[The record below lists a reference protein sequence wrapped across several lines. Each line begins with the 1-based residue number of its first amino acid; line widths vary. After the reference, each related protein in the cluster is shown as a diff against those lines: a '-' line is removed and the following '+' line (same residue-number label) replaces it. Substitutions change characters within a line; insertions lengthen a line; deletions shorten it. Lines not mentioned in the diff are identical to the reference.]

1 MNKTEYS
8 AMFALEETHWWYRGL
23 RALVEAQVR
32 RLGRSDL
39 RMLDAG
45 CGTGGMM
52 ARLAKYGA
60 VDGIDYADEAVAFCR
75 ERGLEG
81 ARQGD
86 LNDCALPRET
96 YDVVVSLDV
105 LCHRTMVDD
114 AAVLARLAASLK
126 PGGMMVVNLPAFECL
141 RRSHD
146 AAVWTK
152 RRYRRRDVRAM
163 LAAAGLEARVVTY
176 RLPLLFMAIIAS
188 KGVDRMMRRPAGE
201 ASDLR
206 KTPWLMN
213 TVLHWMVRCENALI
227 ALGVRFPIGSSVF
240 TVAVKPASA

>member
-1 MNKTEYS
+1 MNRTEYAS
-8 AMFALEETHWWYRGL
+8 IFALEETHWWYRGL
-23 RALVEAQVR
+23 RDLVEAQVR

-96 YDVVVSLDV
+96 YDVIVSLDV
-105 LCHRTMVDD
+105 LYHRAINDD
-114 AAVLARLAASLK
+114 GAVLARLASALK
-126 PGGMMVVNLPAFECL
+126 PGGTMILNLAAFECL
-141 RRSHD
+141 RRGHD
-146 AAVWTK
+146 IAVETK
-152 RRYRRRDVRAM
+152 RRYRAGEVRRMV
-163 LAAAGLEARVVTY
+163 AAAGLEARVVTY
-176 RLPLLFMAIIAS
+176 RLPLLFPAAYAAKMIGRARGRAAMA
-188 KGVDRMMRRPAGE
+188 

-206 KTPWLMN
+206 MPPRPVNRL
-213 TVLHWMVRCENALI
+213 LRALAGAENALI
-227 ALGVRFPIGSSVF
+227 CRGVALPFGTSVF
-240 TVAVKPASA
+240 TVAYKPSQ